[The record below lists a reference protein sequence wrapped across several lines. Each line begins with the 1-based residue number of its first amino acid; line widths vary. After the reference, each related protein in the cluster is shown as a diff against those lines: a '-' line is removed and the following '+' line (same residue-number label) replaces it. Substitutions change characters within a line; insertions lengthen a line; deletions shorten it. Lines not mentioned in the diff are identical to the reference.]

1 MVERAFEAELEHL
14 FAEAPALPDRDL
26 FVARVSSALDRDW
39 GFRRLVIGG
48 LGLAGGLVGG
58 AQVLRVAVSDRVL
71 AVRDPV
77 QALAVGLSRLHIA
90 NSLSRMLPFG
100 ASMDAEVLWMS
111 AGLAVLAI
119 GLLVSRSV
127 RDV

>member
-1 MVERAFEAELEHL
+1 MVERAFDAELERL
-14 FAEAPALPDRDL
+14 FAEAPAFPDQDL

-58 AQVLRVAVSDRVL
+58 AQVLRIAVSDRVL
-71 AVRDPV
+71 AVRDPA
-77 QALAVGLSRLHIA
+77 QALAAGLSRLHIA
-90 NSLSRMLPFG
+90 GMVSRILPFG